1 MGTFIEEAEQVEQII
16 CEDQDD
22 SYWPLKIILPS
33 QKTLALHFRSQDE
46 QIKWSL
52 FIKDRTHQKNIKDFY
67 RLEHPLGKGK
77 FGEVRR
83 GTHMLTGQRVAV
95 KVIRKREMKP
105 IEIY

>member
-1 MGTFIEEAEQVEQII
+1 VIQDDQDEEA
-16 CEDQDD
+16 
-22 SYWPLKIILPS
+22 YWPIKIILPS

-52 FIKDRTHQKNIKDFY
+52 FIKERTHQKNIKDFY

-95 KVIRKREMKP
+95 KVIRKRDMKP